1 MDFAKLQGAGNDFI
15 IINNMKE
22 RIPPELLGQA
32 AKQLCQ
38 RRVSLGAD
46 GLMAVNAPQAGGDYK
61 MWYFN
66 SDGSLGE
73 MCGNG
78 ARCVARY
85 SYENGMAG
93 EKQNIETSAG
103 MVTAERID
111 RRMYRVRLNDP
122 SVIQLD
128 ETLEIQGKTCHY
140 SYLELG
146 SPGIPHVV
154 LEVPEFWNMEEGA
167 LRELGRSL
175 RCHPRF
181 PKGANVNF
189 FSLTGENQLTERT
202 YERGVEDFTLACGT
216 GTGCTVTALTMKG
229 RVSGNAVEVNVPG
242 GQLFID
248 LTPSGLYLTGLTN
261 IVAEGRIT
269 DEEFY
274 IE

>member
-1 MDFAKLQGAGNDFI
+1 MDFAKLQGVGNDFI
-15 IINNMKE
+15 IINNLKE
-22 RIPPELLGQA
+22 RIPIELLGHA
-32 AKQLCQ
+32 AKQLC
-38 RRVSLGAD
+38 RRRMSLGAD
-46 GLMAVNAPQAGGDYK
+46 GLMAVNAPEAGGDYK

-111 RRMYRVRLNDP
+111 RRMYRIRLNDP

-128 ETLEIQGKTCHY
+128 ETLEIQGKTYHY

-154 LEVPEFWNMEEGA
+154 LEIPEFWLMEERI

-175 RCHPRF
+175 RYHPRF

-189 FSLTGENQLTERT
+189 FSLTGENKLTEKT

-229 RVSGNAVEVNVPG
+229 RVNGSAVEVNVPG

-248 LTPSGLYLTGLTN
+248 LGQSGLYLTGLTN
-261 IVAEGRIT
+261 IVAEGRVM